1 MRKLSK
7 QVALFWTHDDT
18 RYLVKYFHSS
28 PRTGSKLIQYS
39 EYSYEM
45 SFQIRKRGLGQILSP
60 RSFFQSS
67 ASPRNGTNS
76 SDLKSCAVLVFGF
89 EIF

>member
-1 MRKLSK
+1 MRKLAK
-7 QVALFWTHDDT
+7 QIALFWSHDDT
-18 RYLVKYFHSS
+18 GYLVKYFDPR

-45 SFQIRKRGLGQILSP
+45 SFQIRKLGLDQVSSP
-60 RSFFQSS
+60 RSLFQSS

-76 SDLKSCAVLVFGF
+76 RGL
-89 EIF
+89 EI